1 MLVSFILLGLQL
13 FLISSE
19 TLDGT
24 STLFIKEYIEAKKI
38 NRIMI
43 VKEKV
48 GESQYNKVKC

>member
-1 MLVSFILLGLQL
+1 MLVSIVLLSLHIY
-13 FLISSE
+13 FLSGE

-48 GESQYNKVKC
+48 GEYQ